1 MQRKEVNWME
11 TVEILEGQVN
21 IFDEIDKLSKLTKEQ
36 LNTIEEIKQKDNVI
50 EVKDPNHL
58 GMCKALCEGYREN
71 LIIPQGNREHAFYSC
86 ETKRE
91 YLIGADGNIISI
103 KPLDLFS
110 KPYVEEKKVVK
121 NKKAKSR

>member
-1 MQRKEVNWME
+1 MCINGQIDIFEV
-11 TVEILEGQVN
+11 
-21 IFDEIDKLSKLTKEQ
+21 IDKYSKLTKEQ

-121 NKKAKSR
+121 NKK

>member
-1 MQRKEVNWME
+1 MCNVLDNQYNF
-11 TVEILEGQVN
+11 
-21 IFDEIDKLSKLTKEQ
+21 FDEIDKLSKFTREQ
-36 LNTIEEIKQKDNVI
+36 LDTIEEIKQKDNVI
-50 EVKDPNHL
+50 DVKDPNHL
-58 GMCKALCEGYREN
+58 GMCKALCEGYRES

-121 NKKAKSR
+121 NKISKCF

>member
-58 GMCKALCEGYREN
+58 GMCKALCQGYREN
-71 LIIPQGNREHAFYSC
+71 LIIPQGYKSHAFYLC

-91 YLIGADGNIISI
+91 YLIGSDGNIIHI
-103 KPLDLFS
+103 APLDLFS
-110 KPYVEEKKVVK
+110 KPYVGEK
-121 NKKAKSR
+121 SD

>member
-1 MQRKEVNWME
+1 MCIN
-11 TVEILEGQVN
+11 GQID
-21 IFDEIDKLSKLTKEQ
+21 IFEAIDKYSKFTKEQ
-36 LNTIEEIKQKDNVI
+36 FNTIEEIKQKDNVI
-50 EVKDPNHL
+50 ELKAPNHL

-121 NKKAKSR
+121 NNISKCF